1 MTVIDLFAR
10 IDQPATGASHVI
22 GQNMRQCFENHGA
35 GQAAQQNL
43 IKCNRENKVQHTVP
57 HMQLE
62 HVSHQKKAE
71 T

>member
-1 MTVIDLFAR
+1 MSVTDLFAR
-10 IDQPATGASHVI
+10 VDQPATRASHVI
-22 GQNMRQCFENHGA
+22 GQNMRQRFVESRTA
-35 GQAAQQNL
+35 QPAQQNL